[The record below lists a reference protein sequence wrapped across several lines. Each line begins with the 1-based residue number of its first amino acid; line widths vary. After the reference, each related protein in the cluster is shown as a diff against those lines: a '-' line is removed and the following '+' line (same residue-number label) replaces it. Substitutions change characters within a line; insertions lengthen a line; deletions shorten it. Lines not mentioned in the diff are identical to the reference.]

1 MAIVPFLLAGL
12 ALLLASHAAR
22 ALATGVMPMRVS
34 AARRATRP
42 RAFWAAVV
50 IELVLVALALVG
62 AVALFAR

>member
-1 MAIVPFLLAGL
+1 
-12 ALLLASHAAR
+12 
-22 ALATGVMPMRVS
+22 MPMRVS